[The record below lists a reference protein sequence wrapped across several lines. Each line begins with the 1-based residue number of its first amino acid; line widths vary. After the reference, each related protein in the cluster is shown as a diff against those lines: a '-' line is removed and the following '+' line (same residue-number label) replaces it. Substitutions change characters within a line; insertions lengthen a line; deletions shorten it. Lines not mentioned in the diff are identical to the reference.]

1 VVRWELKNKK
11 TGRLYWL
18 DDKEFEDL
26 KKLGIQG
33 RYIINEILPLKQIK
47 DPLKI
52 EISKKDDK
60 RRTKNSE

>member
-1 VVRWELKNKK
+1 MVRWELKNKK

-18 DDKEFEDL
+18 EDKEFEDL

>member
-1 VVRWELKNKK
+1 MVRWELKNKK

-18 DDKEFEDL
+18 DDKEYEDL
-26 KKLGIQG
+26 KKLGFQS

-60 RRTKNSE
+60 RRTKDSE

>member
-18 DDKEFEDL
+18 DDQEFEDL
-26 KKLGIQG
+26 KRLGFQT
-33 RYIINEILPLKQIK
+33 RYIINEITPLKGIR

-52 EISKKDDK
+52 EITKKDDK
-60 RRTKNSE
+60 RGTKSIK

>member
-1 VVRWELKNKK
+1 MVRWELKNKK

-26 KKLGIQG
+26 KRLGFQT
-33 RYIINEILPLKQIK
+33 RYIINEITPLKGIR

-52 EISKKDDK
+52 EITKKDDT
-60 RRTKNSE
+60 RRKKDSK

>member
-1 VVRWELKNKK
+1 MVRWELKNKK

-18 DDKEFEDL
+18 DDKEYEDL
-26 KKLGIQG
+26 RKLGFQS

-60 RRTKNSE
+60 RRTKDSK

>member
-1 VVRWELKNKK
+1 MVRWELKNKK

-26 KKLGIQG
+26 KKLGFQS
-33 RYIINEILPLKQIK
+33 RYIINEITPLKGIR

-52 EISKKDDK
+52 EITKKDDT
-60 RRTKNSE
+60 RRKKDSK

>member
-1 VVRWELKNKK
+1 MVRWELKNKK

-18 DDKEFEDL
+18 DDKEYEDL
-26 KKLGIQG
+26 KKLGFQS

>member
-1 VVRWELKNKK
+1 MVRWELKNKK

-60 RRTKNSE
+60 RRTKSIE

>member
-1 VVRWELKNKK
+1 MVRWELKNKK